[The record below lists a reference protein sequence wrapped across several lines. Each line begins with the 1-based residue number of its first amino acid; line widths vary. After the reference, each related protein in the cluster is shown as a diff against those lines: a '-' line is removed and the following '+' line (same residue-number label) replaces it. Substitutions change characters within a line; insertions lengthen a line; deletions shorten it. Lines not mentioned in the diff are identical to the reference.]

1 MYNFAVN
8 HDEAA
13 TLVRANGSNITYIIE
28 GEPGSSKS
36 SILKTIESL
45 EGDRYEYIYIDAPL
59 KDIPDIALTM
69 PHHESQTTRAYI
81 NQIWMGKDANKPK
94 IVMIDEVFKCTPYV
108 QLMLNR
114 LMLDHYVG
122 DYQLPAGSI
131 VFGTTNFATDGV
143 GDKTNGHTNSRVA
156 RIPMRKPNQVEWTK
170 WAVNNNIN
178 PFILTWIGQNPAI
191 FSSYKDP
198 ATTSFDAKL
207 HADGQGI
214 FQYIYHPQHN
224 AQAYVCPRTLELAS
238 HQLNNLD
245 KLGEELTIKAL
256 IGTVG
261 GKAALDMGAL
271 LALGA
276 DLPSPDEVMSNPTK
290 CKLPKSVGAQM
301 ILVYKSLNYITAG
314 TIDAWAEYIGR
325 MGLEVRAVWVKTMR
339 HQPELLDIMSR
350 NRQLV
355 DWVVDNSIVL

>member
-1 MYNFAVN
+1 MSSSMNMYNFAVN

-36 SILKTIESL
+36 SILKTIEAI
-45 EGDRYEYIYIDAPL
+45 EGDKYEYIYIDAPL

-131 VFGTTNFATDGV
+131 VFGTTNFAADGV

-178 PFILTWIGQNPAI
+178 PFILTWIVKIPRYLVATKTRRQHHSMQNYTLMGRVY
-191 FSSYKDP
+191 SS
-198 ATTSFDAKL
+198 TSITLNTMHKRMFAL
-207 HADGQGI
+207 VHWSW
-214 FQYIYHPQHN
+214 H
-224 AQAYVCPRTLELAS
+224 RTS
-238 HQLNNLD
+238 
-245 KLGEELTIKAL
+245 
-256 IGTVG
+256 
-261 GKAALDMGAL
+261 
-271 LALGA
+271 
-276 DLPSPDEVMSNPTK
+276 
-290 CKLPKSVGAQM
+290 
-301 ILVYKSLNYITAG
+301 
-314 TIDAWAEYIGR
+314 
-325 MGLEVRAVWVKTMR
+325 
-339 HQPELLDIMSR
+339 
-350 NRQLV
+350 
-355 DWVVDNSIVL
+355 